1 MRRPQLE
8 SLNTCPAGR
17 PSQITPAA
25 TTLWSVFAAGALALA
40 VGCNGSAPSVV
51 DGGSSIEQ
59 AGTDTAGADGPAAAE
74 EQEGRKGQSFLDESP
89 IDTSPTVAEEAAVS
103 RPLPSNNGPLTLDPS
118 ITAGLDP
125 RLAKGLRQD
134 PGLAAKGAIDRLITF
149 ADLSLVGV
157 PLDGLLD
164 FLFNP
169 DTEDAKSFKFPEK
182 VLEQEGDD
190 KAVIGY
196 MIALEMK
203 PRTNEVLEFM
213 LVKDLQACCFGG
225 SPRPDEWVSVRMKDD
240 GSVPYYEYRPVIVR
254 GDFTVG
260 RLEDDLGYAY
270 GVYQM
275 AGTSV
280 EPFKPPGVR

>member
-1 MRRPQLE
+1 MRCFPIAPKTTSPLGLR
-8 SLNTCPAGR
+8 
-17 PSQITPAA
+17 
-25 TTLWSVFAAGALALA
+25 TTLAACALALA
-40 VGCNGSAPSVV
+40 AACNGSGPAVV
-51 DGGSSIEQ
+51 DGGSSVERSVTVTPE
-59 AGTDTAGADGPAAAE
+59 ATATPAVK
-74 EQEGRKGQSFLDESP
+74 GRAFLDTSP
-89 IDTSPTVAEEAAVS
+89 IDASPTAAEDAAA
-103 RPLPSNNGPLTLDPS
+103 RRTLPANNGPLAMDPS

-134 PGLAAKGAIDRLITF
+134 PGLAAKGAIARLITF
-149 ADLSLVGV
+149 ADLSLIGV

-164 FLFNP
+164 YLFNP
-169 DTEDAKSFKFPEK
+169 DTDDAKAFKFPDK
-182 VLEQEGDD
+182 VLQQEGED

-225 SPRPDEWVSVRMKDD
+225 SPRPDEWVSVRMKNDE
-240 GSVPYYEYRPVIVR
+240 SVPYYEYRPVTVR
-254 GDFTVG
+254 GDFGVG

>member
-1 MRRPQLE
+1 MRRTPTRPKTTSPLGLRSILAACAL
-8 SLNTCPAGR
+8 SL
-17 PSQITPAA
+17 AA
-25 TTLWSVFAAGALALA
+25 A
-40 VGCNGSAPSVV
+40 CNGSGPAVV
-51 DGGSSIEQ
+51 NGGSSIERPVAADQTADQ
-59 AGTDTAGADGPAAAE
+59 AGNKKGSAEAAAAPK
-74 EQEGRKGQSFLDESP
+74 GRSFLDASP
-89 IDTSPTVAEEAAVS
+89 IDASPTAAEEAAVS
-103 RPLPSNNGPLTLDPS
+103 RALPANNGQLTMDSS

-134 PGLAAKGAIDRLITF
+134 PGLAAKGAIEGLITF
-149 ADLSLVGV
+149 ADLSLIGV

-169 DTEDAKSFKFPEK
+169 GTDDAKAFKFPEK

-225 SPRPDEWVSVRMKDD
+225 SPRPDEWVSVRMKNDA
-240 GSVPYYEYRPVIVR
+240 SVPYYEYRPVTVR

-280 EPFKPPGVR
+280 EPFKPPGMR